1 MTKEKN
7 VLKPFL
13 KLIGAAVFDVIESE
27 EEQRQHEALD
37 SKQLAMPLY
46 SRSAILSSAVIFEQ
60 CRYFLLV
67 YFGKF
72 R

>member
-1 MTKEKN
+1 MPKEKK

-37 SKQLAMPLY
+37 SKQQALSIY
-46 SRSAILSSAVIFEQ
+46 SRSAILSSAVKF
-60 CRYFLLV
+60 CMCTLV
-67 YFGKF
+67 NFGKNQ
-72 R
+72 